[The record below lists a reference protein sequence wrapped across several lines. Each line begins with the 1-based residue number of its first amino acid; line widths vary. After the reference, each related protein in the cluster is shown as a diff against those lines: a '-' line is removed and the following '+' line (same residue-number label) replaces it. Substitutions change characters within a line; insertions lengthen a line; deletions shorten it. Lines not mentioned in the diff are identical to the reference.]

1 MGKLVLG
8 ITGGIGSGKS
18 YISSLLREQLSVPV
32 YDCDTEAKRLMA
44 EDKSIQQQLM
54 NLVGA
59 HVYKAGKWQKDV
71 LADYLFANQQ
81 NASQVNAIVHPAVKD
96 DFRRWT
102 ALQKADLVAIES
114 AILYESGF
122 VSLADKV
129 LYVDASK
136 ELRIQRVMQRDGS
149 TRQQVEA
156 RMNMQ
161 KAEEQRQKA
170 DFIIENEGAQQEIL
184 LAALKNILKII
195 N

>member
-59 HVYKAGKWQKDV
+59 HVYKAGKLQKDV

>member
-1 MGKLVLG
+1 MEKLVLG

-59 HVYKAGKWQKDV
+59 HVYKAGKLQKDV

>member
-59 HVYKAGKWQKDV
+59 HVYKAGKLQKDV

-81 NASQVNAIVHPAVKD
+81 NALQVNAIVHPAVKD

-170 DFIIENEGAQQEIL
+170 DFIIENEGAQQETL

>member
-59 HVYKAGKWQKDV
+59 HVYKAGKLQKDV

-81 NASQVNAIVHPAVKD
+81 NASQVNAIVHPAIKD

>member
-59 HVYKAGKWQKDV
+59 HVYKAGKLQKDV

-170 DFIIENEGAQQEIL
+170 DFIIENEGAQQETL